1 MDAFLTPGSCFLSLM
16 PLDSCAMS
24 HVIMLRAYGGPEA
37 LLWET
42 ETVGPPGE
50 AELAVRHT
58 AVGVNFIDVY
68 QRMGLYP
75 VPLPACLGREAAGI
89 VEAVGKRVR
98 GFKPG
103 DRVVYLSGGVGAY
116 RERRNVSADRVLK
129 LPAPISE
136 QTAAAMMLKGLTA
149 WYLLRR
155 TYRVAKGDT
164 IVVHAAAGGV
174 GLILCQW
181 ARHLGARVIGIVGND
196 DKAALA
202 RKHGCSATF
211 ISGRDDWVAGV
222 RKLTKGAGV
231 PAVYD
236 SVGKETLSQSLD
248 CLRPRGLM
256 VSYGNA
262 SGPVPPI
269 VPLEL
274 SRRGSLFFTRPTL
287 DHYVATRADLE
298 RAARELFGVVKS
310 GKVKIR
316 IGQSYA
322 LKDAAQAHRD
332 LEARRTTG
340 STVLIP

>member
-1 MDAFLTPGSCFLSLM
+1 
-16 PLDSCAMS
+16 MS

-37 LLWET
+37 LSWET
-42 ETVGPPGE
+42 ETIGAPGDG
-50 AELAVRHT
+50 ELCVRHT

-68 QRMGLYP
+68 QRTGLYP
-75 VPLPACLGREAAGI
+75 IPLPACLGREAAG
-89 VEAVGKRVR
+89 VVDAVGRGVR
-98 GFKPG
+98 GFKVG
-103 DRVVYLSGGVGAY
+103 DRVAYLSASPGAY
-116 RERRNVSADRVLK
+116 RERRNVAADRVLK
-129 LPAPISE
+129 LPAQISE

-155 TYRVAKGDT
+155 TYRVRKADA

-181 ARHLGARVIGIVGND
+181 ARHLGARVIGIVGSD
-196 DKAALA
+196 AKAALA
-202 RKHGCSATF
+202 RKHGCHATF
-211 ISGRDDWVAGV
+211 ISGREDWVAGV
-222 RKLTKGAGV
+222 RRLTKGVGV
-231 PAVYD
+231 PVVYD
-236 SVGKETLSQSLD
+236 SVGKETFSQSLD

-262 SGPVPPI
+262 SGPVPPV

-274 SRRGSLFFTRPTL
+274 SRRGSLYFTRPTL
-287 DHYVATRADLE
+287 DHYIPTGTDLGG
-298 RAARELFGVVKS
+298 AARELFGVVKS
-310 GKVKIR
+310 RKVKIR